1 MSLAPTLRI
10 KQVRG
15 SARSSPF
22 CNYGYN
28 YRCQTGGTLFLN
40 RDSIEV
46 DRIATKQETIASTL
60 EDKLSSRKSWK
71 DLMNQGLSVEHAQQV
86 FDELIKDDQF
96 HECLNFIQLSSNLGH
111 NLNQINFHELLKQ
124 ARTLTRAKELIR
136 RLEGV
141 GVVINSMGY
150 TLILMAMEKERN
162 LQDMVD
168 LLEFMR
174 LIGSPPNEVSY
185 GVTINTA
192 SHLSDGVFAKNLLR
206 DMILHG
212 IAPSPPCYSG
222 VLMACAKANMWDEV
236 QQLLEEMLRQGNEVS
251 EGMLIGLLFQIKSK
265 VQSIKDNA
273 SPTGIQEYRKV
284 SQLINEL
291 WGKAWWILDQFLSR
305 AIHLTDYIFVVAM
318 EVADVCDRPYDV
330 YHVFELMKVY
340 NIPVGKPAR
349 QWLEQACL
357 RTRDHN
363 LALQIVHDPYFN
375 DARSMFLNLTMH
387 LCSDV
392 GDHFQTLSLIRQ
404 RLDFLRLQEEA
415 YYFHRFSGS
424 EFGLFANAI
433 DNITSSYPFLLDP
446 HRPLSDLLNEALSIY
461 FDNECQRV
469 QGYCKEH
476 MATFRL
482 NSPNV
487 TLDDLARVT
496 VFYDEMELGNDMTED
511 SQLLLMRIALDS
523 NRWTALRRMTE
534 RFSHR
539 EYVEFMGFNQTR
551 LFEMA
556 GIYSRAHPN
565 VGEYLH
571 FNAHLMELLH
581 LQGEESLVQLL
592 FLQSMHRFLHPRD
605 WLGDDTMA
613 FNVDRRLSNASRTEG
628 QENNSTQSEWSTH
641 SWYLSRT
648 KRTLP
653 VSSWITHGYRCAALG
668 FLRDGYPGYALA
680 LKDWM
685 RQHQVED
692 LITNRLILL
701 TLLRSPPPFLSKIV
715 DLIENDPLI
724 SKDPIALVL
733 GIEAMLRLTS
743 SSPDIYERA
752 IVYLRNLSS
761 LGYPMTTEIINKVI
775 AICVECC
782 RPEEAKRLMET
793 MEVFNIP
800 RDNVTYHL
808 VVESL
813 IKANLWEEARALM
826 QSTIHNADQFPLEPW
841 VRSLYANMTYADSFE
856 AEFTVYRDFLSPKL
870 ASNEK
875 LWKDSRSSTK
885 AKLPPAKGFGR
896 KPSPKSISPDPNDI
910 NSNESESPDILTAM
924 GYELWTTKDWDVA
937 IRRHLSYQDHQHQSF
952 EAFPVTT
959 HPRQLYFQSLLD
971 SLRAQKLY
979 DHVDTLAAMYVLLGI
994 VRRTSLLLDT
1004 QHSLSASFDEP
1015 QHGETSHPDHVHTAD
1030 VTPVPESVTSSTPN
1044 VADSIVSYLQ
1054 QQLRTKS

>member
-1 MSLAPTLRI
+1 M
-10 KQVRG
+10 
-15 SARSSPF
+15 
-22 CNYGYN
+22 
-28 YRCQTGGTLFLN
+28 
-40 RDSIEV
+40 
-46 DRIATKQETIASTL
+46 
-60 EDKLSSRKSWK
+60 
-71 DLMNQGLSVEHAQQV
+71 DLMYQGLSVEHAQRV

-96 HECLNFIQLSSNLGH
+96 HECLNFIQLSSDLGH

-192 SHLSDGVFAKNLLR
+192 SHLSDGVFAKNLLQ

-212 IAPSPPCYSG
+212 ISPSPPCYSG

-236 QQLLEEMLRQGNEVS
+236 QGLLEEMLQQGNEVS

-273 SPTGIQEYRKV
+273 SSTGTQEPIKA
-284 SQLINEL
+284 SLPINEL
-291 WGKAWWILDQFLSR
+291 WGKAWWLLDQFLSR
-305 AIHLTDYIFVVAM
+305 AVNVTDYIFVVAM
-318 EVADVCDRPYDV
+318 EVADMCDRPYDI
-330 YHVFELMKVY
+330 YHVFNLMKVH
-340 NIPVGKPAR
+340 NIPVGKAAR

-375 DARSMFLNLTMH
+375 DVRSTFLNLTMH
-387 LCSDV
+387 LCSEV

-433 DNITSSYPFLLDP
+433 DNITSSFPFLVDP
-446 HRPLSDLLNEALSIY
+446 CRPLPDLLNEALSIY
-461 FDNECQRV
+461 FDHECQRA
-469 QGYCKEH
+469 QGYCKDH
-476 MATFRL
+476 MNAFRL

-511 SQLLLMRIALDS
+511 SQLLLMRIALNS

-551 LFEMA
+551 LFDMA

-581 LQGEESLVQLL
+581 RHGEGSLVQLL
-592 FLQSMHRFLHPRD
+592 FLQSMHRYLHPRD
-605 WLGDDTMA
+605 WLGEDEVVMSDDQQVSDA
-613 FNVDRRLSNASRTEG
+613 SRLSEVRAEA
-628 QENNSTQSEWSTH
+628 QQNSTNQSRSEWSVH
-641 SWYLSRT
+641 SWYLTQT
-648 KRTLP
+648 KRTL
-653 VSSWITHGYRCAALG
+653 SSPSWVVHGYRCAVLG

-692 LITNRLILL
+692 IIANRLILL
-701 TLLRSPPPFLSKIV
+701 TLLRSSPPFLSKIV
-715 DLIENDPLI
+715 ELIENDALM
-724 SKDPIALVL
+724 SKDPMALVL
-733 GIEAMLRLTS
+733 GIEATLHLAP
-743 SSPDIYERA
+743 SSPDIYETA

-761 LGYPMTTEIINKVI
+761 LGYPMTTEILNKVI
-775 AICVECC
+775 AVCVECR
-782 RPEEAKRLMET
+782 RPEEAKRLMQT
-793 MEVFNIP
+793 MEVFDIP

-813 IKANLWEEARALM
+813 IKANLWDDAQTLM
-826 QSTIHNADQFPLEPW
+826 QSTIQNADQFPLESW
-841 VRSLYANMTYADSFE
+841 VRSLYANTTYADLFE
-856 AEFTVYRDFLSPKL
+856 SEFTVYRDSPPSPEL
-870 ASNEK
+870 ALNEK
-875 LWKDSRSSTK
+875 LWKESRSSMK
-885 AKLPPAKGFGR
+885 AKLPPARGFGR
-896 KPSPKSISPDPNDI
+896 KPSPKPAHRSTND
-910 NSNESESPDILTAM
+910 SKTNEIESQDIQTVT
-924 GYELWTTKDWDVA
+924 GNELWTTKDWDVA
-937 IRRHLSYQDHQHQSF
+937 IRRHISSQYNQHPSL
-952 EAFPVTT
+952 EDLPATP
-959 HPRQLYFQSLLD
+959 HPRKLYFQSLVD
-971 SLRAQKLY
+971 SLWAQKLC
-979 DHVDTLAAMYVLLGI
+979 DNVDTLAAMYVLMGI
-994 VRRTSLLLDT
+994 IRRTSLLLDK
-1004 QHSLSASFDEP
+1004 QHSPSHSSDEP
-1015 QHGETSHPDHVHTAD
+1015 PHWKSPHLGHVDETNVSPPRPA
-1030 VTPVPESVTSSTPN
+1030 PESVTRLTPN
-1044 VADSIVSYLQ
+1044 VVDSIVSYLQ
-1054 QQLRTKS
+1054 QQLRAKP